1 MLSKT
6 IPIDLLG
13 KFFGGL
19 GARALLVA
27 GHDALWCFDRL
38 VRTYLK
44 KKTLRLERLFAF
56 WRYTWA
62 ARARLWLP
70 RALPGSILE
79 GEKHRFS
86 SFIAVRGPVL
96 ARSSDPY
103 ETLRGRTNFELRAFA
118 Q

>member
-1 MLSKT
+1 MLRGLRGASALGRWARRT
-6 IPIDLLG
+6 LVLWQAHSRLL
-13 KFFGGL
+13 K
-19 GARALLVA
+19 
-27 GHDALWCFDRL
+27 
-38 VRTYLK
+38 K

-70 RALPGSILE
+70 WALPGSILE
-79 GEKHRFS
+79 GEKHRFP
-86 SFIAVRGPVL
+86 SFVAACPLVL

-103 ETLRGRTNFELRAFA
+103 ETLRGRTNFEVRHV

>member
-38 VRTYLK
+38 VRTYL

-86 SFIAVRGPVL
+86 SFIAVRDPVL